1 MEGLHSTWVKPHV
14 LNEMLPE
21 YQFVA
26 FLDGDA
32 LVTNLDVPLEWM
44 FNRWGVTEQTSVA
57 LPLDVRQG
65 GSTGEDSHGNT
76 EVNTGFVVVQNLPT
90 TFELLEAWRDCT
102 TETRYP
108 GCGRWK
114 EEWSHEQR
122 AFSEYIRYDP
132 EFTVNNA
139 SIVEI
144 SCDDAMGYPG
154 LGDLGW
160 IVDDCRGNFIR
171 HHTIVSFPYAF

>member
-1 MEGLHSTWVKPHV
+1 
-14 LNEMLPE
+14 MLPGYE
-21 YQFVA
+21 FVA

-32 LVTNLDVPLEWM
+32 VVNNLDVPLEWM
-44 FNRWGVTEQTSVA
+44 FNRWGVTNQTHIAV
-57 LPLDVRQG
+57 PLDVRQG
-65 GSTGEDSHGNT
+65 GATGEDSNGNT
-76 EVNTGFVVVQNLPT
+76 EVNKGFLVAQNMPE
-90 TFELLEAWRDCT
+90 TFELLKAWKDCT
-102 TETRYP
+102 NETRYP

-132 EFTVNNA
+132 EFNVYNS
-139 SIVEI
+139 SIIQI

-160 IVDDCRGNFIR
+160 ITDDCRGNFIR
-171 HHTIVSFPYAF
+171 HHTIVRLAYKPYAGIIAGILR